1 LSDKLPEY
9 DVLKQNEGFLRLAM
23 AKPKGSMQFDRFK
36 EKIVTRLD
44 RFDPEWHTQL
54 QYESIKQKETSLEK
68 KLCFDNQTNR
78 QPNDIHSKYPIRLSL

>member
-1 LSDKLPEY
+1 
-9 DVLKQNEGFLRLAM
+9 M
-23 AKPKGSMQFDRFK
+23 AKSKPKGSLQFDRFK

-54 QYESIKQKETSLEK
+54 EYLPNTQKETSLEK
-68 KLCFDNQTNR
+68 KLCFENQTNR